1 MKRQNIV
8 DFFKQV
14 LGRRDR
20 RRSRS
25 RASGVAEFLE
35 DRSLLSSLSL
45 SGGSLT
51 YTAGA
56 GIANNVTVS
65 IAAGNYTVS
74 DSSENINLNGA
85 LVTAGWLGTGT
96 GTVSGPASAL
106 TGGFFRFNLGDQ
118 DDQIAINSF
127 QTGEEGLIID
137 GQGGT
142 DTVSLNG
149 ALTGIAQNGVQIT
162 SENLSLNAG
171 ISTTT
176 QPIVLTVGATTLG
189 ADVTLATAGSALTVS
204 GTVDSDATARDL
216 TLNGGAGIVTL
227 SGIVGGTNAL
237 DQLSSTS
244 TNRSQFQN
252 TVRAN
257 NVSVTGAARLSN
269 NVTALTDDITLSGAT
284 LLLGDVVLTSG
295 GGAGDDILISNTLA
309 GSGASRDLTLNAGAG
324 NVTATAALGALLDSF
339 VVTANLASFSNTVT
353 TNSIQVT
360 GNVAASTNLRAEAG
374 GIAINGNLTLN
385 GTAILFGGPSA
396 DVGVSGSTNGTGGNL
411 FVQATSGSL
420 DEVSFTGAVS
430 GINQLQITSGGA
442 ATVTFGSTVSANN
455 VSLLGSAISLTDDVT
470 ALVDDVIITGNVV
483 LLGGTLADP
492 VSLTSGQGSG
502 DDVTVTGTI
511 NAQAAT
517 LRNLSVLAGAG
528 IASLSGNVGATT
540 ALQSLSINASTAST
554 QQLRTQSGGLTI
566 VANDVAVAGP
576 LSGTGVFSV
585 STQTPGREIRI
596 GGSASGTALN
606 LSAAELALIAD
617 GFSQIRI
624 GSATSGTIIIG
635 TATTFLDQVVLTGAQ
650 VNVNQSLSAGNNRVT
665 LAANEV
671 NLAATLG
678 GAGHVV
684 IDTLSDGIGVRLGG
698 AGDSGVGF
706 LDLTTA
712 DLAQITNGHASI
724 TIVGSAS
731 PAADNIEVL
740 SALTFNDAI
749 TLQTSGV
756 IVSPFDITAG
766 SAVDPITMTLIG
778 DVSLGGD
785 LTAFGRRIQV
795 TGSITLTADSS
806 IDTTGAGAVAGGQQI
821 LVGGT
826 INGPFNLSF
835 SAGTSTSGIVSV
847 TGSIGSVTPVG
858 DLIVVSAGNRAVFGG
873 SIDAQSVNLTANQIR
888 LGGTVDSA
896 ETIVLTGAVLLTAD
910 TIMTSGSGA
919 TDSIVLSST
928 VASFSTGVFDLSLN
942 AGAGDVTMGGA
953 IGGNIDTLIF
963 AADNVSLAS
972 TATANSIAATA
983 TLVQAAS
990 AWRSNLG
997 SISIN
1002 ADLEL
1007 NGGAMSFFFGGG
1019 GALSVTGTVTATA
1032 GQSLTIRALTGSP
1045 IMGSVTFGDT
1055 VSGIGSLEVVSSS
1068 STISNSITAS
1078 GNISWTVP
1086 EAVVNGDNLVIN
1098 GGVLIT
1104 STSGNIYLFAADTVT
1119 NNGTVTAPLGTVTII
1134 SGGNP

>member
-1 MKRQNIV
+1 MMKKNLMELFRNL
-8 DFFKQV
+8 
-14 LGRRDR
+14 LGRRS

-51 YTAGA
+51 YTAGT
-56 GIANNVTVS
+56 GISNNVTVS
-65 IAAGNYTVS
+65 FAAGNYTVS

-85 LVTAGWLGTGT
+85 LISAGWLGTGT
-96 GTVSGPASAL
+96 GTVSGPAAAL

-118 DDQIAINSF
+118 NDQIAINSF

-142 DTVSLNG
+142 DTGTLNG

-176 QPIVLTVGATTLG
+176 QPILLTVGATTLG

-204 GTVDSDATARDL
+204 GTLDSDATARDL

-227 SGIVGGTNAL
+227 SGAVGGTSAI

-244 TNRSQFQN
+244 TNRSQLQS

-257 NVSVTGAARLSN
+257 NVSVTGSARLSN
-269 NVTALTDDITLSGAT
+269 DVTALTDDITLNGPA

-295 GGAGDDILISNTLA
+295 GGAGDDILISNTLT
-309 GSGASRDLTLNAGAG
+309 GSVASRDLTLNAGGG
-324 NVTATAALGALLDSF
+324 NVTATSALGALLDSF
-339 VVTANLASFSNTVT
+339 NVTANLASFSNTVT
-353 TNSIQVT
+353 ANSIQVT
-360 GNVAASTNLRAEAG
+360 GNVAASTNLRAEVG

-385 GTAILFGGPSA
+385 GAVILFGAPGA
-396 DVGVSGSTNGTGGNL
+396 DISVSGTTQGAGGNL

-430 GINQLQITSGGA
+430 GINQLQITSAGA
-442 ATVTFGSTVSANN
+442 AAVNFGNTVSANN
-455 VSLLGSAISLTDDVT
+455 VSLLGTIVRLADDVT
-470 ALVDDVIITGNVV
+470 ALLDDVIINGNVL

-492 VSLTSGQGSG
+492 ISLTSGQGAG
-502 DDVTVTGTI
+502 DDVTVSGTI

-517 LRNLSVLAGAG
+517 LRNLSVTAGAG
-528 IASLSGNVGATT
+528 VATFSGHVGATT

-554 QQLRTQSGGLTI
+554 QQLRTQAGGLTI
-566 VANDVAVAGP
+566 VANDVAVAGTM
-576 LSGTGVFSV
+576 SGTGVLSI
-585 STQTPGREIRI
+585 STQTAAREIRV

-606 LSAAELALIAD
+606 LSAAELGLIAD

-624 GSATSGTIIIG
+624 GSATSGAIIVG
-635 TATTFLDQVVLTGAQ
+635 TATTFLDQVILTGSQ
-650 VNVNQSLSAGNNRVT
+650 IDVSQMLSAGNNRVT
-665 LAANEV
+665 LIANEV
-671 NLAATLG
+671 NLAAMVG

-698 AGDSGVGF
+698 TSDSGAAF
-706 LDLTTA
+706 LDLTSTE
-712 DLAQITNGHASI
+712 LAQIPNGHASI
-724 TIVGSAS
+724 TIIGSTS

-756 IVSPFDITAG
+756 IVSPFDLTAG

-778 DVSLGGD
+778 DLSLGGD
-785 LTAFGRRIQV
+785 LTAYGRRIQV
-795 TGSITLTADSS
+795 TGSITLTSDSS
-806 IDTTGAGAVAGGQQI
+806 IDTTGAGAVPGGQQI
-821 LVGGT
+821 LVGGAV
-826 INGPFNLSF
+826 NGPFNLSF
-835 SAGTSTSGIVSV
+835 TAGTSTSGIISV
-847 TGSIGSVTPVG
+847 TGSIGAVTPVG
-858 DLIVVSAGNRAVFGG
+858 DLIVVSAANRAVFGG
-873 SIDAQSVNLTANQIR
+873 SIDAQSVGVTANQIR
-888 LGGTVDSA
+888 LGGNVDSA
-896 ETIVLTGAVLLTAD
+896 GSIALTGAVLLTAD
-910 TIMTSGSGA
+910 SVMTSGGGA
-919 TDSIVLSST
+919 ADSIILSGT
-928 VASFSTGVFDLSLN
+928 VASFTTGMFDLSMN
-942 AGAGDVTMGGA
+942 AGAGDVTVGGA
-953 IGGNIDTLIF
+953 IGGNIDTLTF

-972 TATANSIAATA
+972 TATANSITAAA
-983 TLVQAAS
+983 TLVQVAG

-997 SISIN
+997 NIMIN

-1032 GQSLTIRALTGSP
+1032 GQSLTVRALSGSP

-1055 VSGIGSLEVVSSS
+1055 VSGIGSLEVVSSG
-1068 STISNSITAS
+1068 STISSSITAS

-1086 EAVVNGDNLVIN
+1086 EAVVNGDNLIIN
-1098 GGVLIT
+1098 GGVLIS